1 MEYNILGINPFHNG
15 SICILS
21 NGKVVEYIEEERL
34 TRRKYDELPFK
45 SILNF
50 INNYSIDDIAIAG
63 INGCRNNSSYFNEEI
78 FKSFF
83 IKLNFHSSN
92 IYYFDHLHHQ
102 THISIAFYN
111 SGFKESIGIAIDAG
125 GSLQPDNENI
135 EKDTIFYCSY
145 PNNFKILYQNFC
157 YLPTPLSQ
165 ASLGVSQS
173 FEKLC
178 ETFNFMPLD
187 GGKIMGLAS
196 YGNPNNNL
204 PNLFKENNTDIDFIN
219 NQKSYNRFFPKNYS
233 TNWHHDESKITHLEK
248 DLSWKLQTESQ
259 TILGN
264 YVEKAIQ
271 ETKLNN
277 VVVAGG
283 YGLNCVANYYLK
295 KRFPK
300 VNFYFE
306 PIAHDGGTAI
316 GAAKL
321 LWHKKTQDTTIQP
334 QTSIYY
340 GPKYSKKELLEG
352 IKKYVDTPQ

>member
-1 MEYNILGINPFHNG
+1 ME
-15 SICILS
+15 
-21 NGKVVEYIEEERL
+21 
-34 TRRKYDELPFK
+34 T
-45 SILNF
+45 
-50 INNYSIDDIAIAG
+50 
-63 INGCRNNSSYFNEEI
+63 
-78 FKSFF
+78 
-83 IKLNFHSSN
+83 
-92 IYYFDHLHHQ
+92 
-102 THISIAFYN
+102 
-111 SGFKESIGIAIDAG
+111 
-125 GSLQPDNENI
+125 
-135 EKDTIFYCSY
+135 
-145 PNNFKILYQNFC
+145 PN
-157 YLPTPLSQ
+157 
-165 ASLGVSQS
+165 
-173 FEKLC
+173 
-178 ETFNFMPLD
+178 
-187 GGKIMGLAS
+187 
-196 YGNPNNNL
+196 
-204 PNLFKENNTDIDFIN
+204 
-219 NQKSYNRFFPKNYS
+219 R
-233 TNWHHDESKITHLEK
+233 
-248 DLSWKLQTESQ
+248 
-259 TILGN
+259 ILGN